1 MMFVKPAVRWKW
13 KQRWGRWWR
22 EGWTRRSRTCS
33 SAPRVIS
40 VIVYR
45 IVIVIVFVIVIA
57 LLFRPAPM
65 GTIFTISTAIRFPLL
80 RFYISKA
87 ISFLE
92 FKRHSCWKWL
102 SGLADKTSQFSPV
115 FNQFQ
120 FFRPDKSEFVC
131 LRKYKCQQVGNTN
144 SVAEK
149 SICLCYK
156 TCVSS
161 HGKSGCFAERM
172 AAAVSFRGNQNDKR
186 NSQ

>member
-65 GTIFTISTAIRFPLL
+65 AISTAIRFPLL